1 MLDTCLRGA
10 NHDVR
15 EGMALEGA
23 LARCPRA
30 HTVRAD
36 EGAYHRVWEK
46 VVETLLPHT
55 PLLEDD
61 GPGHAYLDARG
72 LGKRESEEAWC
83 RTVSKA
89 VYGRGGL
96 RPRMGV
102 AGGKF
107 AARMAAASC
116 ADGRW
121 HVVEG
126 ADADY
131 LAPLPVE
138 GLPLSREALRRL
150 RLLGIDTMG
159 AFARL
164 SPTAV
169 AGQFGPQSLRAHRWA
184 RGEDRRPL
192 VGRRRRRLEVDC
204 SLNFPEN
211 RREPLVQRL
220 LAESAEALE
229 EIRRHHLSVGRV
241 ILGVQLD
248 DGRELEGSRWVGK
261 PLGREDLA
269 DVLRYLLHGLR
280 GREGNQGVVAVHLT
294 LKGLEPTRR
303 GQLGLFDRAPSRL
316 KLRENLSELRR
327 KYATCHMCRPL
338 ALANDIPLVGA
349 RYALE
354 ELTP

>member
-1 MLDTCLRGA
+1 
-10 NHDVR
+10 
-15 EGMALEGA
+15 MALERA
-23 LARCPRA
+23 LTHCPRA
-30 HTVRAD
+30 HAVQAD
-36 EGAYHRVWEK
+36 EGTYQRAWEE
-46 VVETLLPHT
+46 VVEALLTHT

-61 GPGHAYLDARG
+61 GPGRAYLDARG
-72 LGKRESEEAWC
+72 LGQRENEGAWC
-83 RTVSKA
+83 RTVSRA
-89 VYGRGGL
+89 VYGKGGI
-96 RPRMGV
+96 RPRLGV

-126 ADADY
+126 EDADY

-138 GLPLSREALRRL
+138 GLPLSKETLRRL
-150 RLLGIDTMG
+150 RLLGMETMG

-164 SPTAV
+164 SRTAV

-204 SLNFPEN
+204 FLDFPEN
-211 RREPLVQRL
+211 RREPLVQRV
-220 LAESAEALE
+220 LAESAAALE

-248 DGRELEGSRWVGK
+248 DGRELEGSRWVGN

-269 DVLRYLLHGLR
+269 DVLRYLLRGLR
-280 GREGNQGVVAVHLT
+280 GEEGSRGVVAVHLT
-294 LKGLEPTRR
+294 LGGLEPTRR
-303 GQLGLFDRAPSRL
+303 GQLGLFDRTPSHL
-316 KLRENLSELRR
+316 KLRENLSELHR

-338 ALANDIPLVGA
+338 ALADDLPLVGA

-354 ELTP
+354 ELVL